1 MGGGGGGGLKYG
13 GRFFGVVVRKE
24 KQLIVELQ
32 SFIKNIIY
40 YRIIIKFCEMINE
53 KNLKV
58 IIFLINKIQKNN

>member
-53 KNLKV
+53 KKLKV

>member
-24 KQLIVELQ
+24 KQLIVKLQ
-32 SFIKNIIY
+32 SFINNIIY

-53 KNLKV
+53 KK
-58 IIFLINKIQKNN
+58 FKGNNISD

>member
-32 SFIKNIIY
+32 SFFKNIIY
-40 YRIIIKFCEMINE
+40 YRIIIKFCEMIYE
-53 KNLKV
+53 KN
-58 IIFLINKIQKNN
+58 